1 MEFKISNHAV
11 EEMRRRAIG
20 RDVVVRVLMNP
31 EQIIPGKE
39 GRKVYQSRVS
49 FGDEK
54 MYLVRVIVADDN
66 VPPVVVTVYR
76 TSRLAKYWRLS

>member
-1 MEFKISNHAV
+1 MEFEISNHAV
-11 EEMRRRAIG
+11 VEMRRRGIRRG
-20 RDVVVRVLMNP
+20 MVERILMSP

-54 MYLVRVIVADDN
+54 TYLVRVIVADDT

-76 TSRLAKYWRLS
+76 TSRIPKYWRLS